1 MRDRAVIG
9 GELIK
14 FCNQISLGNQ
24 HGGFIIEAER
34 THVQVGRTKRC
45 QRMRLQAQAI
55 VGFFGVGAAGIGV
68 GEHELRVQYKR
79 LGELIN
85 VHAGFEQ
92 GLVVR
97 RLRVVDDKLVSAP
110 GNVQLNSDVAV
121 GGGGYGVE

>member
-9 GELIK
+9 GELVK
-14 FCNQISLGNQ
+14 LRNQIPLGNQ

-34 THVQVGRTKRC
+34 THVQVRRTKRC

-55 VGFFGVGAAGIGV
+55 VGFFGV

-97 RLRVVDDKLVSAP
+97 RLRVIDDKLVSAP